1 MTYALLEQLR
11 TRRSNLLAEQSQRQ
25 QFNITARDGRVLAQ
39 IPRRLARLDNE
50 IADVEFALDEEE
62 NGRRDIRDW
71 H

>member
-25 QFNITARDGRVLAQ
+25 QFNTTASDGRVLAQ
-39 IPRRLARLDNE
+39 IPRRIARLDNQ
-50 IADVEFALDEEE
+50 IADAEFALDEEE